1 MAAIDEYNNAI
12 DSLRR
17 KVNRLK
23 TDIRSLTNEIN
34 EVEVKIAKN
43 MADAS
48 STLERAVVGLSN
60 ANVIKKFM
68 TLENK
73 LQKQVNNS
81 NKKVIN
87 TDIEDVITKWSKIK
101 QRHKVL
107 KEQLDYLRNDI
118 NDYLTRVGNRPRGVK
133 PVRKVL
139 GIMKKYPIQISMIIL
154 RISGHQIFQK

>member
-12 DSLRR
+12 DSHRL

-23 TDIRSLTNEIN
+23 TDFRSLTKQINEIEN
-34 EVEVKIAKN
+34 KVGKN
-43 MADAS
+43 IVDAS
-48 STLERAVVGLSN
+48 TTLERAVVGLSD
-60 ANVIKKFM
+60 ANVIKKFT

-73 LQKQVNNS
+73 LKKQVNNT

-107 KEQLDYLRNDI
+107 KEKLDYLCNDI
-118 NDYLTRVGNRPRGVK
+118 NDLDLRHYVACTVDSLLGYK
-133 PVRKVL
+133 PPPVTV
-139 GIMKKYPIQISMIIL
+139 
-154 RISGHQIFQK
+154 F